1 MLKGCPLSVAKI
13 AIPVIALA
21 LLGGCK
27 KTGEVSVD
35 AGVGITAIRSA
46 CPHVAVPA
54 GTGDVTLFNPPS
66 SRESTAID
74 VTAILTNVTSN
85 CNDAAGEQVV
95 TTVNFDVLARRASA
109 DGPRDVQLPYFITMV
124 RGGTAVI
131 AKRVGHVNVHFDA
144 GQLRAVATGTAT
156 STVNRAAATL
166 PKDVRDKLTKKRK
179 AGQEDAAMDPL
190 SDPSIRTA
198 VLSATFEA
206 LVGFQLTEE
215 QLKYNVTR

>member
-166 PKDVRDKLTKKRK
+166 PKERK